1 MRLLARVQAHG
12 QARGTYSRDPAVAA
26 MAPLSETPALIINL
40 DRNPDRKTCV
50 KATASAMGLASI
62 EFVAACDGEDPS

>member
-1 MRLLARVQAHG
+1 MCLHAGQQTHG
-12 QARGTYSRDPAVAA
+12 QVLVSYSRDPAVAA

-62 EFVAACDGEDPS
+62 EFVAACDGEDLS